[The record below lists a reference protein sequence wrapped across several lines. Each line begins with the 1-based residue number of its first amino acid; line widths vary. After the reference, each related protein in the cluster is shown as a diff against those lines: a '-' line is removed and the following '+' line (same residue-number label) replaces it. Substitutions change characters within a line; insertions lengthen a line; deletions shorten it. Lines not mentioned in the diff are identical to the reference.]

1 MPCPAQVANVLA
13 MILKS
18 KELQLRSERRDTVS
32 SHALRKQN
40 FKEYSATII
49 LHKWAGD

>member
-18 KELQLRSERRDTVS
+18 TELQLRSERTDTVAHMLLGS
-32 SHALRKQN
+32 RIS
-40 FKEYSATII
+40 EYSATII